1 MKDHMVIMNFT
12 DIYKEQ
18 EFWRDEEP
26 AWAELTQL
34 TGCSCYCDEEA
45 AKVLRQEIGKFPV
58 KGIHFLD
65 SGNYHYM
72 SLLWMEKIDMPF
84 RLILF
89 DNHTDMQPPAFGGL
103 LSCGGWAAEAL
114 EKLPHLQ
121 EVILIGPDQEAFDQ
135 VDQEA
140 FDQMDPEAQKR
151 VRFLSREKLRERHER
166 EIIHFIEGLPT
177 DLPYY
182 LSVDKDVLRPGDA
195 STSWS
200 QGDMK
205 LEELLEYLELIFRNQ
220 AVLGM
225 DVCGECDPDSVMDG
239 RCNDAANKKLL
250 KLSERY

>member
-1 MKDHMVIMNFT
+1 
-12 DIYKEQ
+12 
-18 EFWRDEEP
+18 
-26 AWAELTQL
+26 
-34 TGCSCYCDEEA
+34 
-45 AKVLRQEIGKFPV
+45 
-58 KGIHFLD
+58 
-65 SGNYHYM
+65 
-72 SLLWMEKIDMPF
+72 MEKIDMPF

-135 VDQEA
+135 VD
-140 FDQMDPEAQKR
+140 PEAQKR
-151 VRFLSREKLRERHER
+151 VRFLSREKLREGHER
-166 EIIHFIEGLPT
+166 EIRRFIEGLPT

-205 LEELLEYLELIFRNQ
+205 LEELLKYLELIFRNQ

>member
-1 MKDHMVIMNFT
+1 
-12 DIYKEQ
+12 
-18 EFWRDEEP
+18 
-26 AWAELTQL
+26 
-34 TGCSCYCDEEA
+34 
-45 AKVLRQEIGKFPV
+45 
-58 KGIHFLD
+58 
-65 SGNYHYM
+65 
-72 SLLWMEKIDMPF
+72 
-84 RLILF
+84 
-89 DNHTDMQPPAFGGL
+89 MQPPAFGGL

-114 EKLPHLQ
+114 EKLSHLQ

-200 QGDMK
+200 T
-205 LEELLEYLELIFRNQ
+205 
-220 AVLGM
+220 
-225 DVCGECDPDSVMDG
+225 S
-239 RCNDAANKKLL
+239 
-250 KLSERY
+250 